1 MRAALLSLAA
11 AASLLAAAPAIA
23 APPPV
28 TVAIANF
35 TFEPATL
42 TVPAG
47 TTVTWVNRDDI
58 PHLVDAG
65 DGSFTSPPLDTDD
78 SFSVTLT
85 APGDVA
91 YFCGL
96 HPHMTGTITVL
107 AGSG

>member
-1 MRAALLSLAA
+1 MRRALLPLVAVAAGLLTASPTLAA
-11 AASLLAAAPAIA
+11 A
-23 APPPV
+23 PV

-35 TFEPATL
+35 TFAPASL

-78 SFSVTLT
+78 SFSLTLT
-85 APGDVA
+85 TPGEVA

-96 HPHMTGTITVL
+96 HPHMTGTIKVV
-107 AGSG
+107 AASG